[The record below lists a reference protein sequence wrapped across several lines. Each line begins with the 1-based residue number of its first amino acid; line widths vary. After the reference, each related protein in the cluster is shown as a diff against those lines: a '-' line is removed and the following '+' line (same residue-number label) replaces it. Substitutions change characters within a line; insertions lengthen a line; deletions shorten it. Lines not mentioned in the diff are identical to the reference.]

1 MARHGCEI
9 KETRNGRLLDLF
21 ASSSNGYSV
30 LQMDYYRAEVQI
42 MATLGQTE
50 KTTNG

>member
-9 KETRNGRLLDLF
+9 KEPRKGTPLDVF
-21 ASSSNGYSV
+21 TSSSNGYSI

-42 MATLGQTE
+42 MAALGQDE
-50 KTTNG
+50 KLTNG